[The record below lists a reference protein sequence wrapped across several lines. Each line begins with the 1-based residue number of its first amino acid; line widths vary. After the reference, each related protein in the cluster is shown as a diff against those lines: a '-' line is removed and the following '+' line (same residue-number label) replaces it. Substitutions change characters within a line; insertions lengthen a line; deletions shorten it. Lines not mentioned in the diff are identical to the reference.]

1 MAISRWQ
8 PGQIYIPGSLV
19 LPTAV
24 VGAAPTVIPN
34 HDFEGGDTDWTKDTG
49 WAINGNSFFSG
60 SMAAEFVGPN
70 SGTIV
75 SSTMHLVA
83 PGKSIT
89 AQCFIEQGASADGEA
104 NGAVILRWYDDVDA
118 FLSDSVGDNVSTGGT
133 DVWKRSKVSAV
144 APPGAAKVAIGCT
157 AFNNWAA
164 LYADNFSW
172 NYVTG
177 TTANP
182 LAYKS
187 VGRIST
193 GAQTDISFN
202 NGSPDTVDWVT
213 GGFATLGF
221 KITDTPVVEGSVS
234 NDGIIRL
241 SVVAENV
248 LTLLPGTDIVPEAA
262 GASITISLAAQSGT
276 SGTSEPVW
284 PTTLGDT
291 VQDNELTWQAV
302 TADTVTWEAS
312 SVLTSGAVEPTWPTE
327 GGSFVADNT
336 IAWETTPLRIEDE
349 HCPHTKVVAIAV
361 SKVFAGDNDVVR
373 FCATLNARDWTSAD
387 DAGFL
392 PTGLQ
397 QKSQVGVDAMGVYRG
412 NLAVWSAS
420 TFQIWQVD
428 PDPAAM
434 ALLDAMEGIGSR
446 HQQAV
451 QPVSDDLFF
460 LAALGVRTV
469 SIAEG
474 TNNLASGDVGVPI
487 DTLVQAEANAVDVEP
502 IASYYPSAG
511 QYWLAFRPLTIA
523 AGLLAGQFLLTS
535 PVYPVEFED
544 AIINDTAPNRGR
556 LLGTGWEEAIASET
570 APSFGLLGGLLV
582 EHDQPDEAIISDST
596 PQDSV
601 LTTDLR
607 VIYWF
612 EEAIISTTTPSFGL
626 IDGALIVYPN
636 YEDAIISDTTPQDST
651 LV

>member
-1 MAISRWQ
+1 MTIAAWQ
-8 PGQIYIPGSLV
+8 PGTIYPPGTLV
-19 LPTAV
+19 LPTSV
-24 VGAAPTVIPN
+24 VGAVPTVIPN
-34 HDFEGGDTDWTKDTG
+34 YDFEAGDTDWTKDTG
-49 WAINGNSFFSG
+49 WAINGNSSFSG
-60 SMAAEFVGPN
+60 TKAAEFVGPN
-70 SGTIV
+70 AGSIV
-75 SSTMHLVA
+75 SSTKHPVA

-118 FLSDSVGDNVSTGGT
+118 FISDSTGTNISTGGT
-133 DVWKRSKVSAV
+133 DVWKRSQVSAV

-177 TTANP
+177 VAANP

-202 NGSPDTVDWVT
+202 NGSPDTVDWASGTFV
-213 GGFATLGF
+213 TLGF
-221 KITDTPVVEGSVS
+221 KITDVFNVEGSTS
-234 NDGIIRL
+234 NDGIIRA
-241 SVVAENV
+241 SVLTETRI
-248 LTLLPGTDIVPEAA
+248 TLLPGTDIVPEAA
-262 GASITISLAAQSGT
+262 GASITIGIRAATGT
-276 SGTSEPVW
+276 SGETEPVW
-284 PTTLGDT
+284 PTTVGET
-291 VQDNELTWQAV
+291 VVDNDLTWQAV

-327 GGSFVADNT
+327 GGSFIADNT

-373 FCATLNARDWTSAD
+373 FCATLNARDWTSQD

-487 DTLVQAEANAVDVEP
+487 DTLVQAEANQVDVEP
-502 IASYYPSAG
+502 IASYYPGAG

-535 PVYPVEFED
+535 PVYPIEFED
-544 AIINDTAPNRGR
+544 AIINDSAPNRGR
-556 LLGTGWEEAIASET
+556 LLGFGTEEAIINDS
-570 APSFGLLGGLLV
+570 APSFALLGGLLV
-582 EHDQPDEAIISDST
+582 EHEQYDEAIISDST
-596 PQDSV
+596 PQDSILTHDKRV
-601 LTTDLR
+601 LH
-607 VIYWF
+607 WF
-612 EEAIISTTTPSFGL
+612 EEAIISTSTPSFGL
-626 IDGALIVYPN
+626 LDGALIVYSH
-636 YEDAIISDTTPQDST
+636 EEAIISDTDPQDST